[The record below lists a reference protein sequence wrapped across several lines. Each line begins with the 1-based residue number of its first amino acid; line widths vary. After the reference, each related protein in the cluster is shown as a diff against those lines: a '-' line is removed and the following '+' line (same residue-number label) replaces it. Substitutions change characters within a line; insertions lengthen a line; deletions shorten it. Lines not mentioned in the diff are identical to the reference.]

1 VNMLANEFQGVR
13 LRKWNSERAMILA
26 PAILNRKHG
35 VAKASQIT
43 KLIGHRL
50 DLWEAG
56 RYAELVNEVVITGGS
71 GVAGRNPAEWG
82 EKEVS
87 DSVAKTYNNMVL
99 DGKIR
104 GAMFGLLP
112 REDREGHFVLTINA
126 PKQVSLFWMYFGLNI
141 QA

>member
-1 VNMLANEFQGVR
+1 
-13 LRKWNSERAMILA
+13 MIFA
-26 PAILNRKHG
+26 PAILHRKHG

-104 GAMFGLLP
+104 GAVRFATS
-112 REDREGHFVLTINA
+112 R
-126 PKQVSLFWMYFGLNI
+126 
-141 QA
+141 